1 MLYSPL
7 LWLLLMCHE
16 PNVGFYPSVQA
27 ARSAR
32 PGKIKGFRM
41 ASPEAEFDSCDVVSA
56 AMQNHIMTATAPR
69 MMDTMDTV
77 IDARTTAT
85 LALL

>member
-1 MLYSPL
+1 
-7 LWLLLMCHE
+7 
-16 PNVGFYPSVQA
+16 
-27 ARSAR
+27 
-32 PGKIKGFRM
+32 M